1 MTTPSVLVECGV
13 AQVAHPDQ
21 IEPGDGYLVEPFP
34 GGMLISVVD
43 GLGHG
48 PKAAYA
54 TKTALEVLKPHP
66 QEEPLS
72 LMKRC
77 HQAMSRTR
85 GAVISI
91 ASLDARQNV
100 VRWVGVGNVTG
111 VLVRNTDTTDI
122 NREYL
127 HLRGGIIGY
136 RLPNLRVFEVKIDVG
151 DLLIFVTDGVRSSFM
166 ESCRCGLSAQKIA
179 DRILDRHNRGTDDAL
194 VLVVRYLG
202 LNGVT
207 VENAGQDNHKN
218 GQ

>member
-1 MTTPSVLVECGV
+1 MTPSVLVECGV

-34 GGMLISVVD
+34 EGVLISVVD

-48 PKAAYA
+48 PKAVHA
-54 TKTALEVLKPHP
+54 TQTALEVLKPHS
-66 QEEPLS
+66 QDEPLS
-72 LMKRC
+72 LMQRC

-91 ASLDARQNV
+91 ASLNARQNV

-111 VLVRNTDTTDI
+111 VLVRNTDTVDTS
-122 NREYL
+122 REYL

-136 RLPNLRVFEVKIDVG
+136 RLPHLRVFEVKINVG
-151 DLLIFVTDGVRSSFM
+151 DLLIFVTDGVRSNFM
-166 ESCRCGLSAQKIA
+166 ESCRCGLPVQKIA

-194 VLVVRYLG
+194 VVVVRYLG
-202 LNGVT
+202 LNGSSVSY
-207 VENAGQDNHKN
+207 AGQDDLEND
-218 GQ
+218 Q